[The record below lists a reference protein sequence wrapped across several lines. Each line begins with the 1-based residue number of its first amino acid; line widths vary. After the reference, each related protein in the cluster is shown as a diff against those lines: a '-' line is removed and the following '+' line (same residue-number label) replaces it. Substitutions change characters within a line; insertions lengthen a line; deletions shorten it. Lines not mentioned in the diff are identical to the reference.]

1 MKKQRGDGLQITVG
15 VCDDNSLVCESICKK
30 ILEVRPNYQ
39 IDTYLRGEEILSSKK
54 EYNIIFLDIEMPGK
68 DGMCIAK
75 ELRQRNYTG
84 HIIFLTSHTDFMPE
98 AFKVKAFRFLIKPI
112 QQQKLQ
118 EALIESEQEIKKE
131 KRRIVVD
138 YGKNVLIY
146 DSDIVYIEAQRNRT
160 LLHTEKEI
168 LETNETLKYW
178 EQELSIDDF
187 LKVHKSYLVSL
198 RYIRI
203 VDSDGIILYGTE
215 EKIPVSR
222 RNMVLVKKA
231 FYAYIKDHVKVL

>member
-1 MKKQRGDGLQITVG
+1 MYRKRVA
-15 VCDDNSLVCESICKK
+15 
-30 ILEVRPNYQ
+30 
-39 IDTYLRGEEILSSKK
+39 
-54 EYNIIFLDIEMPGK
+54 
-68 DGMCIAK
+68 AK
-75 ELRQRNYTG
+75 ELHRAYYFYNKSYGFYARG
-84 HIIFLTSHTDFMPE
+84 
-98 AFKVKAFRFLIKPI
+98 I
-112 QQQKLQ
+112 QG
-118 EALIESEQEIKKE
+118 ESFSFFDKTYSTAEIAGSSNRVRAGNKKE

-231 FYAYIKDHVKVL
+231 FYAYIKDHVKVM

>member
-1 MKKQRGDGLQITVG
+1 
-15 VCDDNSLVCESICKK
+15 
-30 ILEVRPNYQ
+30 
-39 IDTYLRGEEILSSKK
+39 
-54 EYNIIFLDIEMPGK
+54 MPGK

-118 EALIESEQEIKKE
+118 EALIESEREIKKE

-203 VDSDGIILYGTE
+203 VDSDGIVLYGTE

>member
-1 MKKQRGDGLQITVG
+1 
-15 VCDDNSLVCESICKK
+15 
-30 ILEVRPNYQ
+30 
-39 IDTYLRGEEILSSKK
+39 
-54 EYNIIFLDIEMPGK
+54 
-68 DGMCIAK
+68 
-75 ELRQRNYTG
+75 
-84 HIIFLTSHTDFMPE
+84 MPE

-203 VDSDGIILYGTE
+203 VDSDGIVLYGTE